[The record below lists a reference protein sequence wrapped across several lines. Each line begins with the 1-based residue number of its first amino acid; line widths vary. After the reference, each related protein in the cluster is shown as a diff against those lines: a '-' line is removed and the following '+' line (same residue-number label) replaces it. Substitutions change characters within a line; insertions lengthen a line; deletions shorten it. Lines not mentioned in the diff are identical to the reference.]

1 MFDSTKYSWEELS
14 GENNKLLGREP
25 YITLREPPTPI
36 KHLITYMNFEILLQ
50 LAAILFVFAAGP
62 LVIILL
68 ASRSG
73 NL

>member
-1 MFDSTKYSWEELS
+1 MKKVKSERSNVKDVDKYKHCLHKVFS
-14 GENNKLLGREP
+14 
-25 YITLREPPTPI
+25 YIIRTD
-36 KHLITYMNFEILLQ
+36 MNFEILLQ

>member
-1 MFDSTKYSWEELS
+1 VDLKKVSHRFVNLTEIGHIAPLCKQCLHKVFS
-14 GENNKLLGREP
+14 
-25 YITLREPPTPI
+25 YIIRTD
-36 KHLITYMNFEILLQ
+36 MNFEILLQ

>member
-1 MFDSTKYSWEELS
+1 MTYRVICLLCVMFIVLKGVDKYKHCLHKVFS
-14 GENNKLLGREP
+14 
-25 YITLREPPTPI
+25 YIIRTD
-36 KHLITYMNFEILLQ
+36 MNFEILLQ